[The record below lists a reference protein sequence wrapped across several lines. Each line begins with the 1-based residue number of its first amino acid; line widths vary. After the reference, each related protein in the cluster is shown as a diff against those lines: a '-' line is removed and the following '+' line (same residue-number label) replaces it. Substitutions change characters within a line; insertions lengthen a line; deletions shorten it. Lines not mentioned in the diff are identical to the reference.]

1 MQGALRSTPSSK
13 TKRAIVV
20 TMTMG
25 RSLNW
30 QSTRLLT
37 GGMRVR
43 LPYVPPHDS
52 RLVA

>member
-1 MQGALRSTPSSK
+1 MQGALHSTPSFK
-13 TKRAIVV
+13 TKRAVV
-20 TMTMG
+20 TMIMG